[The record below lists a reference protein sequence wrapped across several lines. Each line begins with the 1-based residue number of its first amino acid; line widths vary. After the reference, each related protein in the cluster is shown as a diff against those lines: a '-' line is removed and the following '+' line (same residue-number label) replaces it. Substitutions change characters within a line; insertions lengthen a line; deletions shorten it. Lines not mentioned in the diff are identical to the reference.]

1 MMMEMQRLRRNV
13 RMIALLSGSLAAA
26 GCSAGPD
33 FRRPDPPVMN
43 HYRPASG
50 ELPQAASSAIPE
62 RWWESFGSPELDAL
76 VAEALRNS
84 PTLQAAKATL
94 RAASAR
100 RDAHDGSTRLP
111 KIEAAA
117 GASRQGTN
125 LVAMGQESD
134 ERTFNLFDSF
144 LSVGYTLDLSGGN
157 KRRFEALAATAEQK
171 RHQLDAA
178 KLSLASGVTVT
189 AVRLAELND
198 RLESMERRLEL
209 LKQKMEIETA
219 RLQLG
224 GSSRYELLRV
234 QREEAALRA
243 EAATLKQQRDE
254 TASQLRLLCGR
265 EPAQGELPAFS
276 IADFR
281 LPEKLPMRVPSEL
294 ARQRPDILASEA
306 MMRRANAEYGVKVAE
321 SYPRITL
328 DASLGSQALSLS
340 SLFGGSLLWSVGGT
354 VAQSLFD
361 GGHDAEKKAALA
373 EFDLAAANYRQTVLE
388 ALKEVADR
396 LAAIEA
402 DSREVAA
409 LQQADAALVEQ
420 HVITDSKH
428 RLGAAST
435 LELLD
440 VSLEKEVSSS
450 ALLTGRSMR
459 LADAALLFQA
469 LGG

>member
-1 MMMEMQRLRRNV
+1 
-13 RMIALLSGSLAAA
+13 MIALLSGSLAAA

-33 FRRPDPPVMN
+33 FQRPDPPVMN

-50 ELPQAASSAIPE
+50 ELSQAASGAIAE

-94 RAASAR
+94 RTASAR
-100 RDAHDGSTRLP
+100 RDAQAGSIRLP
-111 KIEAAA
+111 KLDAGA

-144 LSVGYTLDLSGGN
+144 LSAGYTLDLSGAN
-157 KRRFEALAATAEQK
+157 KRRLEALAATAEQK

-178 KLSLASGVTVT
+178 KLSLASSVTTT
-189 AVRLAELND
+189 AIKLAELND

-209 LKQKMEIETA
+209 LKQKMEIEAA

-234 QREEAALRA
+234 QREVASLRA

-254 TASQLRLLCGR
+254 TASQFRLLCGR
-265 EPAQGELPAFS
+265 EPAQGKLPAFS

-281 LPEKLPMRVPSEL
+281 LPEQLPMRVPSEL
-294 ARQRPDILASEA
+294 VRQRPDMLASEA
-306 MMRRANAEYGVKVAE
+306 MMRAANAEYGVKVAE

-328 DASLGSQALSLS
+328 DASLGSQALTLT
-340 SLFGGSLLWSVGGT
+340 SLFGGGSLLWSVGGSIAHT
-354 VAQSLFD
+354 LFD
-361 GGHDAEKKAALA
+361 GGHDAENKAAIA

-402 DSREVAA
+402 DSRELSAW
-409 LQQADAALVEQ
+409 LDADTLLAEQ
-420 HVITDSKH
+420 YAIIVSKH

-450 ALLTGRSMR
+450 ALLTGRSRR